1 MKEGPRSIHRLAAPI
16 KGLAQRFAFMALVL
30 AAFALMLWGKVDVA
44 TIERGRTQ
52 VTDAV
57 APILDVISRPIDSID
72 LAINRANEIYAV
84 HEENVRLREDRTRLL
99 HWQAAARRL
108 EAENK
113 LLRSLL
119 NFVPGVEASFITG
132 RVIAD
137 TGGAFIHSVILNA
150 GARAGVRKGQ
160 AAVTGDGLVG
170 RVAGVGAGS
179 ARVLLITDLNSRI
192 PVVVGPERTRAIMAG
207 DNSERTKL
215 IHLPSGV
222 TVTEG
227 DRVATSGHGGAF
239 PVGLPVGVVMTVNDK
254 GISVQPLVN
263 RNRLEYVRV
272 LDYGLRGIIQLPLQ
286 GTSAVEESEPTV
298 SPGAGTGP

>member
-1 MKEGPRSIHRLAAPI
+1 MKENPRSINRLAAPI

-30 AAFALMLWGKVDVA
+30 TAFALMLWGKVDVA
-44 TIERGRTQ
+44 TMERARTQ

-72 LAINRANEIYAV
+72 LAINRAHDIYAV
-84 HEENVRLREDRTRLL
+84 HEQNVQLRKDRDRLL

-113 LLRSLL
+113 VLRSLL
-119 NFVPGVEASFITG
+119 NFVPGAEANFITG

-170 RVAGVGAGS
+170 RVAGVGTGS

-192 PVVVGPERTRAIMAG
+192 PILVGPERTRAIMAG

-215 IHLPSGV
+215 IHLPSGA
-222 TVTEG
+222 TVEEG
-227 DRVATSGHGGAF
+227 DRVVTSGHGGAF
-239 PVGLPVGVVMTVNDK
+239 PVGLPVGVVVSVDDK

-272 LDYGLRGIIQLPLQ
+272 LDYGLRGIIQVPPK
-286 GTSAVEESEPTV
+286 GTDTVEKDAAAAPAAV
-298 SPGAGTGP
+298 GAQQ